1 MNNTFIANAIKIVTE
16 AIDHDNK
23 QEYEP
28 ALAKYKQALDHFMT
42 GLKYEQNPASKAT
55 ITTRVAG
62 CVTPRHRRRRAATG
76 TLSLSHPSAPAGT

>member
-62 CVTPRHRRRRAATG
+62 CVRLATAAPPPA
-76 TLSLSHPSAPAGT
+76 LSHPSAPAGT